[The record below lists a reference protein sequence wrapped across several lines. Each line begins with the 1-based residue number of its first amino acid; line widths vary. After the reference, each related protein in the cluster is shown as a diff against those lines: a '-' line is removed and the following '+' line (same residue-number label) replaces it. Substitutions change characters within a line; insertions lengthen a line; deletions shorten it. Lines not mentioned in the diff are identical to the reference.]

1 MIDVEIVPARDWHAE
16 AIAWNPREADVAELA
31 ALGTTPL
38 EAMRNGLRVS
48 REPMTGFVDGQ
59 PVCMFGA
66 SPFSILGGIGIPWL
80 IGSLAMDSMTAHKAL
95 LRESRKAFAR
105 MREEFPSMLFN
116 AVDDRNEAAKRW
128 LAWLGFTLDDPKPL
142 GRNGEPF
149 RVFYW
154 KG

>member
-1 MIDVEIVPARDWHAE
+1 VIEVAVVPARDWHAKV
-16 AIAWNPREADVAELA
+16 IADAPREADVAELA
-31 ALGTTPL
+31 ALGTDPL
-38 EAMRNGLRVS
+38 QAMFQGIKASV
-48 REPMTGFVDGQ
+48 EPMTGFVGGR

-66 SPFSILGGIGIPWL
+66 SPFSILGGIGVPWL
-80 IGSLAMDSMTAHKAL
+80 IGSAAMDSMTAHKAL
-95 LRESRKAFAR
+95 LRESRRAFAR
-105 MREEFPSMLFN
+105 MRRQFPVLLFN

-128 LAWLGFTLDDPKPL
+128 LAWLGFTLDELKPL